1 MPHNAYCTKDVFQYS
16 FEITLKRQQILML
29 YIYTI
34 FGFNIPLKSP
44 YYGQQLVTQDI
55 RQLMFQY
62 SFEINFTNKLANAV
76 IAKNIN

>member
-1 MPHNAYCTKDVFQYS
+1 
-16 FEITLKRQQILML
+16 ML

-62 SFEINFTNKLANAV
+62 SFEINLTNKLANAV